1 MTKRIHNLTGRR
13 FGRLVALSYVRRHNG
28 HTLWRCACDCG
39 AIHVTRASALV
50 GGRARSCG
58 CLIAPRSLVGQRF
71 GRLVVL
77 EQGERDATKLP
88 AWRCRCDCGVVVTV
102 VGSCLRRGNTRSC
115 GCLRREA
122 ARVQLAR
129 NCATSRGAVTRDVK
143 RVIDEHPA
151 SGEA

>member
-1 MTKRIHNLTGRR
+1 MKRIHNLTGRR

-39 AIHVTRASALV
+39 ARHVTRASALV

-71 GRLVVL
+71 GRLTVL
-77 EQGERDATKLP
+77 AEAGREGERVL
-88 AWRCRCDCGVVVTV
+88 WRCRCSCGTETTAS
-102 VGSCLRRGNTRSC
+102 GNNLKSGNTRSC
-115 GCLRREA
+115 GCLRREV
-122 ARVQLAR
+122 ARASMRSLA
-129 NCATSRGAVTRDVK
+129 SRAISRDVK